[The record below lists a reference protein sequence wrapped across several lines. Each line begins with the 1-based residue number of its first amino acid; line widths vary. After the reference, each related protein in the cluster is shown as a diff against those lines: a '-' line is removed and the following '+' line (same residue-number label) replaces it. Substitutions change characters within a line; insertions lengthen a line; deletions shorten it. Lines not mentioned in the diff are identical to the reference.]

1 MSMHGPYTF
10 TDRGGKT
17 FRVEVILDP
26 HKIALALAQK
36 ARESAEGITT
46 ACAKGVIVKLE
57 EV

>member
-10 TDRGGKT
+10 TDRNGKQ
-17 FRVEVILDP
+17 FKVEVILDP

-36 ARESAEGITT
+36 ARHSPDGMTT
-46 ACAKGVIVKLE
+46 ACSKGVIVKLE